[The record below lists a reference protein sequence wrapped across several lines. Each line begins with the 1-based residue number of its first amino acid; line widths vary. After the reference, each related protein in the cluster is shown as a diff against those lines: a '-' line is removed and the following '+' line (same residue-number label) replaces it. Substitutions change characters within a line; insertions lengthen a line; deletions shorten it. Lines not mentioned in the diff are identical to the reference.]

1 MLNQELL
8 RLEDESV
15 RTPNLSGLSLAPDR
29 FPIRPGFGTR
39 GELVKIW
46 ANYFQLLVDTRLV
59 LYQYNIDI
67 QPEALGRKRT
77 RIIQLVLQRPE
88 FVARS
93 DNICS
98 DFKSTLFSRAVLD
111 IDVTACNIQYR
122 SEFETEPEP
131 RATLYQI
138 RLQHTKT
145 LPVRRLIEYLSATN
159 LSYPFDEKNAL
170 IQAFNVFLNHFAKSH
185 DNLVTF
191 GNKTFPRDVA
201 GKDLGGGLMAVQG
214 FFSSVRVATG
224 RILVNVNVCCSAF
237 YQPGSL
243 TTLMTA
249 HGLQDRYRLEQ
260 FLKGVRV
267 KTCHTRKPRIKT
279 ILALASPSDGQ
290 GSNQQRPKVPE
301 FGATSDQVL
310 FWLREHN
317 RYVTVSDYFRRCKT
331 YHYSKWTLNVTNVF
345 NPSLRYSAGQRETP
359 CGQCRLKVQS
369 CVPPSTGLR
378 SCGWSEG
385 QRQARGRANQQND
398 YSRYSTASSRSK
410 CLGYCSGGT
419 FDGRNVAIQSFAGK
433 YPAVKSGLCYL
444 LINLT

>member
-1 MLNQELL
+1 MLNQEVL
-8 RLEDESV
+8 RLENESEG
-15 RTPNLSGLSLAPDR
+15 TPNLSGLSLAPDR
-29 FPIRPGFGTR
+29 FPIRPGFGKR
-39 GELVKIW
+39 GEQVRIW
-46 ANYFQLLVDTRLV
+46 ANYFQLLVDARLV

-67 QPEALGRKRT
+67 QPEVLGRKRT

-111 IDVTACNIQYR
+111 NEITACNMQYR
-122 SEFETEPEP
+122 SEFETEPGP

-138 RLQHTKT
+138 RLQHTRT
-145 LPVRRLIEYLSATN
+145 LPVRRLLEYLTTTN
-159 LSYPFDEKNAL
+159 LSYPFDERSAL

-191 GNKTFPRDVA
+191 GNKTFPRDAA
-201 GKDLGGGLMAVQG
+201 GRDLGGGLMAVRG
-214 FFSSVRVATG
+214 FFSSVRIATG

-237 YQPGSL
+237 YRPGSL
-243 TTLMTA
+243 TTLMAA

-267 KTCHTRKPRIKT
+267 KTCHTRTPRIKT

-290 GSNQQRPKVPE
+290 GSNQQRPRVPE

-317 RYVTVSDYFRRCKT
+317 RYVTVSDYFRRCKI
-331 YHYSKWTLNVTNVF
+331 YHHSKGTSKVTNVF
-345 NPSLRYSAGQRETP
+345 NPSLRDSTGKRETS
-359 CGQCRLKVQS
+359 CGQCRLEVQS
-369 CVPPSTGLR
+369 CVPASTGLR
-378 SCGWSEG
+378 SRGWSEG
-385 QRQARGRANQQND
+385 QGQARGRANQRND
-398 YSRYSTASSRSK
+398 YLRYPMACSSSK

-419 FDGRNVAIQSFAGK
+419 FDGRNVAIQPFAGK
-433 YPAVKSGLCYL
+433 YPTVKGDHVTC
-444 LINLT
+444 